1 MNKLKTYS
9 ILFYFFVAAVV
20 LFIFLSNP
28 FLVREYDPWRWHL
41 QCIAEFYSKGVS
53 GSGGNLWHLAWAM
66 IFKFI
71 GIGNIFIWAKI
82 IHVFQFILAT
92 TVLYYFSK
100 TALTILIKSN
110 SSKLHSINSPE
121 GFLSSGNDNND
132 INKLRTI
139 HIKYL
144 SLLAVFIWVIGN
156 GTFSTTFSGTVLLAY
171 QQAWIMWYSVT
182 YQGLTIPLF
191 WYCTALTLII
201 FHEELSLKKTLF
213 CVIQIA
219 IASFIMAKIHP
230 QELLYYFIQIPI
242 ILLVN
247 IKRIFSIKN
256 KIAILITI
264 LGIFLIMFIAI
275 KFFVDLKPGYF
286 VNGTLPLFDLI
297 LSNEHIGQSLQKIN
311 TAGHIVVDHL
321 NRFPNSFSEI
331 ALISLIAM
339 IIFRLNFLFI
349 KDKNIPFH
357 RNFFDLLLVSSLLFF
372 LIPMVPFLAGVAAY
386 STHRNLVYRFFFASP
401 WFMFFPFAIY
411 KVITMGKIHIPVY
424 KIVITLSLILSS
436 IAYFHKYFIPYHT
449 FLNAKSIIY
458 SLVN

>member
-1 MNKLKTYS
+1 MNKLKTYN
-9 ILFYFFVAAVV
+9 ILFYSLVAAAV

-28 FLVREYDPWRWHL
+28 FLVKEYDPWRWHL
-41 QCIAEFYSKGVS
+41 KCIAEFYNGVS
-53 GSGGNLWHLAWAM
+53 ESEGRLWHLAWAR
-66 IFKFI
+66 IFKFM
-71 GIGNIFIWAKI
+71 GVGDIFIWAKI
-82 IHVFQFILAT
+82 IHVFQFILAAA
-92 TVLYYFSK
+92 VLYYFSK
-100 TALTILIKSN
+100 TALTILIKSHSN
-110 SSKLHSINSPE
+110 KLQGIKPSE
-121 GFLSSGNDNND
+121 GLPSSGNDDND

-144 SLLAVFIWVIGN
+144 SLFAVFLWFIGN

-201 FHEELSLKKTLF
+201 FYEELSLKKTLL

-219 IASFIMAKIHP
+219 IASFIIAKVHP
-230 QELLYYFIQIPI
+230 QELLYYIIQIPI
-242 ILLVN
+242 IILVN
-247 IKRIFSIKN
+247 IKRIVSIKN
-256 KIAILITI
+256 KIALFITI
-264 LGIFLIMFIAI
+264 PIIFLIMFIAI
-275 KFFVDLKPGYF
+275 KYF
-286 VNGTLPLFDLI
+286 LDRASSLLFIYLI
-297 LSNEHIGQSLQKIN
+297 LSNEHIVKLLQKIN
-311 TAGHIVVDHL
+311 AVGHSVVDNL

-331 ALISLIAM
+331 ALISLIGM
-339 IIFRLNFLFI
+339 IIFRVNYLFI
-349 KDKNIPFH
+349 KDKNISFN

-401 WFMFFPFAIY
+401 WFIFFPFAIY
-411 KVITMGKIHIPVY
+411 KVITMKEIHIPSY
-424 KIVITLSLILSS
+424 KIVITVALILFS
-436 IAYFHKYFIPYHT
+436 IVYFHKYFIPYHT